1 MTFFLGLSLNKI
13 SVYGYMYI
21 CIYETPTFTNVIV
34 VGVVDHLGG
43 GGLKWCGGVH
53 YLEFLISASA

>member
-1 MTFFLGLSLNKI
+1 
-13 SVYGYMYI
+13 MY
-21 CIYETPTFTNVIV
+21 IYETPTFTNVIV